1 MGVPALEIDEA
12 CTVSLESQINQL
24 ALESNVIS
32 NVINS
37 FRNVI
42 PNITDDLKAMALR
55 LVETDTLTK
64 EFITAN
70 QHFSKLERK
79 IPDAS
84 FVNYS
89 KTIVSVPEGFS
100 GNMLNY
106 LKFLDS
112 LSTEI
117 FKEANSVLG
126 DYNLVLSS
134 FISNKQDKISLK
146 DHTTLFE
153 RVKERREEI
162 LKNIKQFFPST
173 SVNSRK
179 RFGDVVERFG
189 ELPEIMKVLEHLNRE
204 RKGHNLKEIAN
215 AVRESVEMLDIV
227 IEEVKKNGVTNVSG
241 NSAMNISQGAYELAR
256 FVELVAIYR
265 NMVDIAVTSASR
277 MIVQLEEI
285 I

>member
-153 RVKERREEI
+153 RIKERREEI